1 MKKIVLVLTGMV
13 ILCSVLNSSLSETA
27 NQPVYTAHQVN
38 QIIRDHFDE
47 MYPGISDADK
57 RNILLNPHYI
67 IENGEEVF
75 HVEISYLGEET
86 MTVFVTINKATG
98 EIIDKTPWD
107 FAALIHDYT
116 TSINRSKLK
125 EIAMPVYLEALEEA
139 KQSYPQNA
147 QDFLNIYGEDAL
159 DPNKMVFEYLFVSP
173 YGVGASDEPAYW
185 QVFVEHPLD
194 VNPITNA
201 LYGQEWFY
209 VQIDAKTGEV
219 SDSLS
224 RGFFSVD
231 TRLK

>member
-1 MKKIVLVLTGMV
+1 MYLRYAVDAHK
-13 ILCSVLNSSLSETA
+13 A
-27 NQPVYTAHQVN
+27 N
-38 QIIRDHFDE
+38 F
-47 MYPGISDADK
+47 
-57 RNILLNPHYI
+57 
-67 IENGEEVF
+67 
-75 HVEISYLGEET
+75 
-86 MTVFVTINKATG
+86 
-98 EIIDKTPWD
+98 
-107 FAALIHDYT
+107 
-116 TSINRSKLK
+116 SKLQK
-125 EIAMPVYLEALEEA
+125 LS
-139 KQSYPQNA
+139 K
-147 QDFLNIYGEDAL
+147 
-159 DPNKMVFEYLFVSP
+159 FEYLFVSP